1 MPRGSR
7 AWRSPQVRPLPQP
20 CEAPSPGEG
29 SVPAVQRTPRA
40 SATPAPGG
48 ASPPE
53 RRRQPPPRLIAAR
66 WCALCIPDSEST
78 GGSGFRRG
86 EKFRGSC
93 LRVVNTSSSYAIVN
107 LSPQASPSRHAA
119 LRGGARSPSRTP
131 PAAPRTARAVSP
143 RRASPSPR
151 STGCRRPGVV
161 YGRCWYGDPMIV
173 APRPS
178 RCEWPGHSNA
188 AHGSALADA

>member
-1 MPRGSR
+1 MCDSVCLLYLLTYSR
-7 AWRSPQVRPLPQP
+7 FTVQNCTV
-20 CEAPSPGEG
+20 
-29 SVPAVQRTPRA
+29 SVYCA
-40 SATPAPGG
+40 S
-48 ASPPE
+48 SN
-53 RRRQPPPRLIAAR
+53 LH
-66 WCALCIPDSEST
+66 
-78 GGSGFRRG
+78 
-86 EKFRGSC
+86 
-93 LRVVNTSSSYAIVN
+93 VNLLTTLLYVIVN

-161 YGRCWYGDPMIV
+161 YGRCWYGDPMIA

-188 AHGSALADA
+188 AHGSSKPLQLVWVWAG